1 MAAQAL
7 EMNDSMAP
15 PPPTPTPI
23 DATNV
28 QGQQQRNGVV
38 VAEAG
43 DTQGMRSVITQTTV

>member
-7 EMNDSMAP
+7 EMNDSTA

-23 DATNV
+23 DV
-28 QGQQQRNGVV
+28 QRQQQRNGVI

-43 DTQGMRSVITQTTV
+43 DTQGMRSVITQTMV

>member
-7 EMNDSMAP
+7 EMNDSTAP
-15 PPPTPTPI
+15 PPPTPI

-28 QGQQQRNGVV
+28 QRQQQRNGVV
-38 VAEAG
+38 VTEAG

>member
-7 EMNDSMAP
+7 EMNDSTA

-23 DATNV
+23 DV
-28 QGQQQRNGVV
+28 QRQQQRNGTVVAV

-43 DTQGMRSVITQTTV
+43 DTQGMRSVITQTMV

>member
-7 EMNDSMAP
+7 EMNDSMA